1 MHKWNGPSE
10 FPVVI
15 TIFSAP
21 NYCDVYNN
29 KGAIIK
35 FESNT
40 LNILQFNYTHHPY
53 ILPNFMDIFTWSVPF
68 VAEKIVEMLFNVLK
82 QGSNEDEEEKDLA
95 VDAAKRLEDDM
106 QQVKQEKTKK
116 VEVLRNK
123 VLVMSKMMKMFK
135 TLREENENIMKI
147 KEQT

>member
-1 MHKWNGPSE
+1 MHKWNGPNE

-40 LNILQFNYTHHPY
+40 LNIQQFNYTAHPY

-68 VAEKIVEMLFNVLK
+68 VAEKIVEMLLNVLK
-82 QGSNEDEEEKDLA
+82 QGQDLPDEDEPEIPDPKAL
-95 VDAAKRLEDDM
+95 LEDDSTKV
-106 QQVKQEKTKK
+106 VK
-116 VEVLRNK
+116 
-123 VLVMSKMMKMFK
+123 SKNFDF
-135 TLREENENIMKI
+135 
-147 KEQT
+147 

>member
-40 LNILQFNYTHHPY
+40 LNILQFNYTPHPY

-68 VAEKIVEMLFNVLK
+68 VAEKIVEMLYNVLK
-82 QGSNEDEEEKDLA
+82 QGQKDDVDAEVDDLMADATKKLED
-95 VDAAKRLEDDM
+95 DAAKI
-106 QQVKQEKTKK
+106 KQEKTKK
-116 VEVLRNK
+116 VEAMRSK

-147 KEQT
+147 KD

>member
-35 FESNT
+35 FEQNT
-40 LNILQFNYTHHPY
+40 LNIQQFNYTAHPY

-68 VAEKIVEMLFNVLK
+68 VAEKVVEMLFNVLK
-82 QGSNEDEEEKDLA
+82 QGQDLTDEEDEV
-95 VDAAKRLEDDM
+95 VDPRKIIEQEITAPVVKSKPQLFLTHFLKR
-106 QQVKQEKTKK
+106 
-116 VEVLRNK
+116 
-123 VLVMSKMMKMFK
+123 S
-135 TLREENENIMKI
+135 
-147 KEQT
+147 